1 MMIEAA
7 HQVSSHGS
15 PVHQVPGLGHQ
26 GGTCYGQALF
36 SRLGRGRRRVVL
48 VMINW
53 RRNMDWIM
61 FVVVN
66 RRRRRRGRRGRMMLM
81 IYRSVVVWLVVL
93 WFV

>member
-1 MMIEAA
+1 MVIEAA

-26 GGTCYGQALF
+26 GGTCYGQTLF
-36 SRLGRGRRRVVL
+36 SRLGRGRGRGRAVL

-61 FVVVN
+61 FVVID
-66 RRRRRRGRRGRMMLM
+66 RRGRRRMMMLM
-81 IYRSVVVWLVVL
+81 VDRSVVVRLVVL